1 MVAVHSDQV
10 KTSPARPGESQ
21 RSVKLRSR
29 IYLTQGR
36 FVYNT
41 RPVKS
46 EAEAVSAF
54 AGWLEPGRLGW
65 FPGVLMQNRFQ
76 LKGECRGP

>member
-1 MVAVHSDQV
+1 
-10 KTSPARPGESQ
+10 
-21 RSVKLRSR
+21 LRSR

-46 EAEAVSAF
+46 EAEAVIVF
-54 AGWLEPGRLGW
+54 AGWLSQGGSVG
-65 FPGVLMQNRFQ
+65 F
-76 LKGECRGP
+76 RGS